1 MTTQSTT
8 NQPPSVEE
16 RLSRLEGGYDRI
28 GDLVQLVTA
37 LRTEMS
43 AFRTDMNAQFESL
56 RAETNQRTE
65 GLRAETNQRTESL
78 RAETNQQIESLR
90 VETNQQFENMRV
102 EMSKNAR
109 TTYVLLSTSWLAL
122 MLTTVGINFLT

>member
-1 MTTQSTT
+1 MTTQPTT

-28 GDLVQLVTA
+28 GDLVQQVAGLHTD
-37 LRTEMS
+37 MN
-43 AFRTDMNAQFESL
+43 AFRAEMNAQFEIM
-56 RAETNQRTE
+56 RAETNQRI
-65 GLRAETNQRTESL
+65 AETNQR
-78 RAETNQQIESLR
+78 IES
-90 VETNQQFENMRV
+90 VQT
-102 EMSKNAR
+102 EMNKNAR

>member
-1 MTTQSTT
+1 MTTQPTT
-8 NQPPSVEE
+8 NQPPSAEE

-28 GDLVQLVTA
+28 GDLVEQIA
-37 LRTEMS
+37 GLRTDMS
-43 AFRTDMNAQFESL
+43 AFRADMNAQIESL
-56 RAETNQRTE
+56 RAETNQRI
-65 GLRAETNQRTESL
+65 ESL
-78 RAETNQQIESLR
+78 RAETNQQIESL
-90 VETNQQFENMRV
+90 RV

>member
-1 MTTQSTT
+1 MTTQPTT
-8 NQPPSVEE
+8 SQPPSVEE

-28 GDLVQLVTA
+28 GDLVQLVA
-37 LRTEMS
+37 GLRTDMNS
-43 AFRTDMNAQFESL
+43 FRADMNAQFESI
-56 RAETNQRTE
+56 RAETNQRI
-65 GLRAETNQRTESL
+65 AETNQRIEGL

-90 VETNQQFENMRV
+90 VEMG
-102 EMSKNAR
+102 KNAR

>member
-1 MTTQSTT
+1 MTTQPTT
-8 NQPPSVEE
+8 SQPPSVEE

-28 GDLVQLVTA
+28 GDLVQLVA
-37 LRTEMS
+37 GLRTDMN
-43 AFRTDMNAQFESL
+43 AFRADMNAQFESL
-56 RAETNQRTE
+56 RAETNQ
-65 GLRAETNQRTESL
+65 
-78 RAETNQQIESLR
+78 QIES
-90 VETNQQFENMRV
+90 MRV

>member
-1 MTTQSTT
+1 MTTQPAT

-28 GDLVQLVTA
+28 GDLVQQVAGL
-37 LRTEMS
+37 
-43 AFRTDMNAQFESL
+43 RTDMNAQFEGLRAETNQRIESL
-56 RAETNQRTE
+56 RAETNQR
-65 GLRAETNQRTESL
+65 
-78 RAETNQQIESLR
+78 IESLQ
-90 VETNQQFENMRV
+90 T

>member
-1 MTTQSTT
+1 MTTQPTT

-28 GDLVQLVTA
+28 GDLVEQIA
-37 LRTEMS
+37 GLRTDMS
-43 AFRTDMNAQFESL
+43 AFRADMNAQIESL
-56 RAETNQRTE
+56 RAETNQRIE
-65 GLRAETNQRTESL
+65 SLRAETNQRIESL
-78 RAETNQQIESLR
+78 RAETNQQVESL
-90 VETNQQFENMRV
+90 RV

>member
-1 MTTQSTT
+1 MTTQPTT

-37 LRTEMS
+37 LHTEMS

-65 GLRAETNQRTESL
+65 GLRTEVNQPL
-78 RAETNQQIESLR
+78 QG
-90 VETNQQFENMRV
+90 MRV

>member
-1 MTTQSTT
+1 MTTQPAT

-28 GDLVQLVTA
+28 GDLVQLVAA
-37 LRTEMS
+37 LRTDLN
-43 AFRTDMNAQFESL
+43 AFRTDMNAQFEGLRAETNQRIESL
-56 RAETNQRTE
+56 RAETNQR
-65 GLRAETNQRTESL
+65 
-78 RAETNQQIESLR
+78 IESLQ
-90 VETNQQFENMRV
+90 T

>member
-1 MTTQSTT
+1 MTTQPTT
-8 NQPPSVEE
+8 SQPPSVEE

-28 GDLVQLVTA
+28 GDLVQLVA
-37 LRTEMS
+37 GLRTDMN
-43 AFRTDMNAQFESL
+43 AFRADMNAQFESL
-56 RAETNQRTE
+56 RAETNQRI
-65 GLRAETNQRTESL
+65 ESL
-78 RAETNQQIESLR
+78 RAETNQQIES
-90 VETNQQFENMRV
+90 MRV

>member
-1 MTTQSTT
+1 MTTQPAT

-28 GDLVQLVTA
+28 GDLVQQVAGL
-37 LRTEMS
+37 
-43 AFRTDMNAQFESL
+43 RTDMNAQF
-56 RAETNQRTE
+56 E
-65 GLRAETNQRTESL
+65 GLRAETNQR
-78 RAETNQQIESLR
+78 IESLQ
-90 VETNQQFENMRV
+90 T

>member
-1 MTTQSTT
+1 MTTQPTT
-8 NQPPSVEE
+8 SQPPSVEE

-28 GDLVQLVTA
+28 GDLVQSVTG
-37 LRTEMS
+37 LRTDMN
-43 AFRTDMNAQFESL
+43 AFRADMNAQFESL
-56 RAETNQRTE
+56 RAETNQRI
-65 GLRAETNQRTESL
+65 ESL
-78 RAETNQQIESLR
+78 RTETGQRITETNQQMES
-90 VETNQQFENMRV
+90 TRV